1 MLPKRANGARLGA
14 TMNPPG
20 SMDVSTPGPSLTRA
34 LGALA
39 SLPLSTKLAMVC
51 LLFGWF
57 FTKTLVVSLGSIE
70 HGVRFFDMSAV
81 IADPMRLFFG
91 IETTLQRLVFG
102 LLCLCCVFVPL
113 APRLMKERSAWLW
126 SAAPFILIV
135 VCAAAL
141 YSRTSGEF
149 FTTPSDA
156 SSVTGSL
163 IHLAN
168 DLARR
173 TGDVVNRHLTIGG
186 GAYLALIG
194 SLVLLF
200 QGLSGY
206 RRQP

>member
-1 MLPKRANGARLGA
+1 MD
-14 TMNPPG
+14 TPG
-20 SMDVSTPGPSLTRA
+20 SMEVSTPGTLPARA
-34 LGALA
+34 ASALA

-91 IETTLQRLVFG
+91 IETTLQRIAFG
-102 LLCLCCVFVPL
+102 VICLLCVFAPL
-113 APRLMKERSAWLW
+113 APRLTKERSAWLW
-126 SAAPFILIV
+126 YAAPFVLIL
-135 VCAAAL
+135 VCGVTL
-141 YSRTSGEF
+141 SWRTSGEF
-149 FTTPSDA
+149 FTAPGDA
-156 SSVTGSL
+156 GSLTGSL
-163 IHLAN
+163 VHFAN

-173 TGDVVNRHLTIGG
+173 GGDVINRHLTIGG

-206 RRQP
+206 RRDP